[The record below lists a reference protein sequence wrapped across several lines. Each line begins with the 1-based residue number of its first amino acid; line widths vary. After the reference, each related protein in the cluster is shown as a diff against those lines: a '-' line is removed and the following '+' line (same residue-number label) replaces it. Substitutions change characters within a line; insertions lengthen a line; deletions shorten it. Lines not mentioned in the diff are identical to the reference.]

1 MKRQKCMALAMA
13 CMMGAGL
20 LAGCSSSSSA
30 APGSGTASGS
40 QSTGGDAAQTQELNI
55 AVFEGGYGS
64 EYWVQVSKLFEEQ
77 HPGVKVNIT
86 ANPKI
91 GDIIRPNIL
100 AGNPPDFVYLTS
112 VDSTGV
118 TNAMIKDHALADI
131 SDVMA
136 EVEDKLMPGFLE
148 NKNCQPY
155 GDGKTYLAPI
165 YYSTTGLWY
174 NKNYFE
180 TNNLEVPVTWDEF
193 FALGDQV
200 KDIDGRALFTY
211 QGIYPTYL
219 ESLINPALAAGV
231 GTEGVQK
238 MANYEKGAWDNDTVR
253 AVLGNIAKIGTDG
266 YLMEGTV
273 ALDHT
278 QAQSEW
284 LMGKAVF
291 HPNGSWVEGEMQDAP
306 REDGFEYGFC
316 SAPVLNEGDD
326 KYVYT
331 QVEEMWIPA
340 AAKNIDLA
348 KEFLAF
354 QYSDEAIA
362 LNAELAHG
370 VPPVK
375 GAAELLEGQISDAV
389 YASYS
394 LFDQGYLPI
403 IGQPFGVV
411 SGTELSPRDEFYNQV
426 GDVMSGKETVDEW
439 IAKTEEVSAQVCDK
453 LV

>member
-1 MKRQKCMALAMA
+1 MKRQKCMALALA
-13 CMMGAGL
+13 CMMGAGV
-20 LAGCSSSSSA
+20 LAGCSSPSSSA
-30 APGSGTASGS
+30 APASGAS
-40 QSTGGDAAQTQELNI
+40 SDGGAEQRELNI

-64 EYWVQVSKLFEEQ
+64 EYWMQVADLFEEQ
-77 HPGVKVNIT
+77 HPGVTVNVT

-100 AGNPPDFVYLTS
+100 AGNPPDFVYLHS
-112 VDSTGV
+112 MDSTGV

-136 EVEDKLMPGFLE
+136 EVEDKLLPGFLE
-148 NKNCQPY
+148 NKNLQPY
-155 GDGKTYLAPI
+155 GDGKTYLAPM

-180 TNNLEVPVTWDEF
+180 TNNLEVPTTWDEF

-200 KDIDGRALFTY
+200 KQIDGRALFTY

-219 ESLINPALAAGV
+219 ESLVNPALAAGV
-231 GTEGVQK
+231 GVEGYEK
-238 MANYEKGAWDNDTVR
+238 MASYEKGAWDNDTVR
-253 AVLGNIAKIGTDG
+253 AVLNNIARIGTDG

-306 REDGFEYGFC
+306 REEGFEYGFC

-375 GAAELLEGQISDAV
+375 GAAELLEGQVSDAV
-389 YASYS
+389 LASYQ

-411 SGTELSPRDEFYNQV
+411 SGTELSPRDEFYNQA
-426 GDVMSGKETVDEW
+426 GDVMSGQETVDQW
-439 IAKTEEVSAQVCDK
+439 IANTEEVSDQVRDK